1 MMLEFGVPASE
12 ENLLLR
18 LAVEHFL
25 FEEAAHLDS
34 WRLDEWLTLFTE
46 DAHYLVPTTDHPDG
60 DPSQDMMFI
69 DEVIGA
75 GEIAI
80 SDERATEPS
89 IRELAKLIA
98 DTRMGGMLSKKA
110 GLTHVMLDVRRDSLT
125 EMIENLD
132 IVAKEIRPA
141 VNAA

>member
-1 MMLEFGVPASE
+1 CRADGRLAVHRAAVATGEGESMMLEFGVPASE

-69 DEVIGA
+69 DDDYV
-75 GEIAI
+75 
-80 SDERATEPS
+80 R
-89 IRELAKLIA
+89 LAARVKRL
-98 DTRMGGMLSKKA
+98 
-110 GLTHVMLDVRRDSLT
+110 
-125 EMIENLD
+125 
-132 IVAKEIRPA
+132 
-141 VNAA
+141 